1 MLLAQAVG
9 VQAASVTVEALLP
22 NTVVLKINGTRK
34 TLRAGDSYEGV
45 KLISADATVA
55 LLEINGERR
64 QLGLHRNITT
74 SYQAPEQRRLDIPR
88 NERMQYI
95 TTALIN
101 GNSVQ
106 VIVDT
111 GANVVAINSGQAAAM
126 GINYKETGSP
136 SKLETASSLVDAW
149 TVNLASVEVG
159 GIRVEN
165 VRASIIEGGYP
176 STPLLGMTY
185 LQHVELRESNGVLSL
200 SRSW

>member
-1 MLLAQAVG
+1 
-9 VQAASVTVEALLP
+9 
-22 NTVVLKINGTRK
+22 
-34 TLRAGDSYEGV
+34 LRAGDSHEGV

-64 QLGLHRNITT
+64 RLGLHRNITT

-88 NERMQYI
+88 NDRMQYI

-101 GNSVQ
+101 GNSVR
-106 VIVDT
+106 VMVDT
-111 GANVVAINSGQAAAM
+111 GANVVAINSSQAEAM
-126 GINYKETGSP
+126 GIDYKTAGTP
-136 SKLETASSLVDAW
+136 SKLETASSVIDAW
-149 TVNLASVEVG
+149 TINLAVVEVG
-159 GIRVEN
+159 GMRVEN
-165 VRASIIEGGYP
+165 VRASVIEGSYP